1 MDPDASTKASWRSK
15 AAKAFSDLNFL
26 SFGTRHMRQNN
37 SMRPNALL
45 KNDIRLPFALTASA
59 DISQTVKSKR
69 SRLQSCSSKTA
80 LPLSRHSRV

>member
-1 MDPDASTKASWRSK
+1 MQWWASEMLPALHGLLRLR
-15 AAKAFSDLNFL
+15 FNLNFL

-45 KNDIRLPFALTASA
+45 KNDIRLPFALTTSA